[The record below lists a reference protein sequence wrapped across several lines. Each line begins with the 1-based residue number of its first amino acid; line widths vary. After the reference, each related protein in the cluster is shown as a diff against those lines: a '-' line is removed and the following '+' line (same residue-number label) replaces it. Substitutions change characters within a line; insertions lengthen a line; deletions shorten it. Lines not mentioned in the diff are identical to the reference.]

1 MQVWS
6 PAVGASSHIIPSRG
20 VFTETA
26 IEFSSPEVYFASKN
40 GFRFIADVLESV
52 FPFFNRLHG
61 FFNFLFWGPPTLRQ
75 NVLLPSF
82 WFLSSF
88 RMRRSTSLL
97 RVRRRPRALFD
108 AVRETV

>member
-6 PAVGASSHIIPSRG
+6 PAVGAPSHIIPSRG

-26 IEFSSPEVYFASKN
+26 LEFSSPEVYFASKN

-61 FFNFLFWGPPTLRQ
+61 FFNFLFGVLRHCQ
-75 NVLLPSF
+75 NVCFPPF
-82 WFLSSF
+82 GFF
-88 RMRRSTSLL
+88 R
-97 RVRRRPRALFD
+97 VF
-108 AVRETV
+108 V